1 MGARLAELRRK
12 RRLAQTDLADTAKLS
27 TRGFQRIEA
36 GHRRTR
42 LSTLDRL
49 AAALGDESLARELA
63 VSQGRRLRRNP
74 PTRSGSRAAESGDR
88 VRRKDERDDLP
99 TEALEPATRIASGLA
114 AR

>member
-12 RRLAQTDLADTAKLS
+12 RRLAQTDLAEIAKLS

-63 VSQGRRLRRNP
+63 ALAGPALAPESAHAERITRRRERRSRKAERRAGRLTN
-74 PTRSGSRAAESGDR
+74 
-88 VRRKDERDDLP
+88 
-99 TEALEPATRIASGLA
+99 
-114 AR
+114 